1 MVTNDHHLCFLN
13 QNFDLKYIDIMHGWG
28 SCNWTRP
35 APQVNF
41 FSNALA
47 GATTVVIINRMSY
60 IDTFKKCLLQF
71 HLFMQILNI
80 ICYDIII
87 NYGFRF
93 LQAR

>member
-1 MVTNDHHLCFLN
+1 MVPNDHHLCFLN
-13 QNFDLKYIDIMHGWG
+13 QHFDLKYINIAPGWG
-28 SCNWTRP
+28 SCVWTRS
-35 APQVNF
+35 ALIVNF

-47 GATTVVIINRMSY
+47 GDTTVVIINRMSY
-60 IDTFKKCLLQF
+60 IDTFKKYLLQF

-80 ICYDIII
+80 ICYDINI